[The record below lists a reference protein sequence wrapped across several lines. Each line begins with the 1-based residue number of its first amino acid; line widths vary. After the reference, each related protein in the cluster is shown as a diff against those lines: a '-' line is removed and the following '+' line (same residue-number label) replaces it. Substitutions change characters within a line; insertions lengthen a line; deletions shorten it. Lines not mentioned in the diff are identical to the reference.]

1 MTYEEVLNQTLW
13 VAHSLFERGK
23 TSGSSA
29 NISFRFEN
37 HIYISASGTCF
48 GTLSES
54 DFAELDLE
62 GQHIS
67 GKKPSKEWP
76 LHLALYQKSS
86 EIGAVIHTHS
96 LYSILWSMVPDL
108 DPKNCIPPH
117 TPYLEM
123 KLGAVG
129 MIPYEKPGSEALF
142 EAFRQRVNDSNGY
155 LLIRHG
161 PVVPGKTMMDAF
173 YCLEELEESAHVAWE
188 IYRAGLAK

>member
-1 MTYEEVLNQTLW
+1 MTYEEVLAQTIW
-13 VAHSLFERGK
+13 VAHSLFQRGK

-48 GTLSES
+48 GTLSEC
-54 DFAELDLE
+54 DFAKLDLD
-62 GQHIS
+62 GQLIS
-67 GKKPSKEWP
+67 GKNPSKEWP
-76 LHLALYQKSS
+76 LHLALYQESP

-108 DPKNCIPPH
+108 DPKDCIPAH

-123 KLGAVG
+123 KLGSVG
-129 MIPYEKPGSEALF
+129 LIPYEKPGSEALF
-142 EAFRQRVNDSNGY
+142 KAFRQHIHDSNGY

-161 PVVPGKTMMDAF
+161 PIVPGKNMMDAF

-188 IYRAGLAK
+188 VYRAGLTI

>member
-1 MTYEEVLNQTLW
+1 MTYEEVVAQTLW

-29 NISFRFEN
+29 NISFRFED

-48 GTLSES
+48 GTLADD
-54 DFAELDLE
+54 DFAELDLD
-62 GQHIS
+62 GHHIS

-76 LHLALYQKSS
+76 LHLALYQKSP

-96 LYSILWSMVPDL
+96 LYSILWSMIPDL
-108 DPKNCIPPH
+108 DPKDCIPPH

-123 KLGAVG
+123 KLGSVG
-129 MIPYEKPGSEALF
+129 LVPYEKPGSEALF
-142 EAFRQRVNDSNGY
+142 EAFRQRINDSNGY

-188 IYRAGLAK
+188 IYRAGLVN